1 MKKNITIILRIPN
14 NHPLENNDTDFK
26 ETIRNI
32 VQFHQVSKG
41 DIVEINNTS
50 IILYKKKLVFVRMM
64 VYEVYEFLIGDRLPE
79 FQSYTTM
86 KEYQFDKPF

>member
-1 MKKNITIILRIPN
+1 MKLPDC
-14 NHPLENNDTDFK
+14 HPLENADTDFK

-32 VQFHQVSKG
+32 VEFHQVSKG

-50 IILYKKKLVFVRMM
+50 IILYKKKIIFIRAMI
-64 VYEVYEFLIGDRLPE
+64 YEVYEFLIGDRLPE

-86 KEYQFDKPF
+86 KEYQSDNPFK